1 VTRIVVLPL
10 LADNYAYLLQGDDGK
25 AVLIDAPDAQPVL
38 QYLQQHSLTLATIL
52 ITHGHY
58 DHIAGLD
65 EIVAATGA
73 QIFDPRRHTGAGD
86 RIPFGSGH
94 FTVLSTP
101 GHGDHDCSFLWQ
113 EPDQPLALF
122 SGDTLFVSGC
132 GRLLQGQPDQLWQSL
147 QALKKLPGDTAV
159 YCGHEYTLDNLDF
172 ACAEFP
178 DDANYRARRNEVR
191 ELRRQGLPTVPS
203 TMAVEKE
210 ANPFLRCEALAAFIE
225 LRKRKDQ
232 F

>member
-1 VTRIVVLPL
+1 MTRIAVLPL
-10 LADNYAYLLQGDDGK
+10 LEDNYAYLLHGDDGE
-25 AVLIDAPDAQPVL
+25 AVLIDAPDAQSVL
-38 QYLQQHSLTLATIL
+38 HYLQQHSLRLTTIL

-58 DHIAGLD
+58 DHVAGLD

-73 QIFDPRRHTGAGD
+73 TVFDPRRNTGAGN
-86 RIPFGSGH
+86 RIEFGSGH
-94 FTVLSTP
+94 FTVMATP

-113 EPDQPLALF
+113 EPGQPPALF

-132 GRLLQGQPDQLWQSL
+132 GRILQGQPDQLWQSL
-147 QALKKLPGDTAV
+147 QALKQLPDTTAV

-172 ACAEFP
+172 ACAMFP
-178 DDANYRARRNEVR
+178 DDANYRDRRNEVK

-203 TMAVEKE
+203 TIAIEKM
-210 ANPFLRCEALAAFIE
+210 ANPFFRCDGLAAFIE
-225 LRKRKDQ
+225 LRKRKDH